1 MPEKDGDDDKKST
14 KSVVNKKQKQ
24 IMNQEDFKPLPID
37 KMYDQYEKKRS
48 ANLKKGP
55 YGDVK
60 TGTKFG
66 KSFSDTQIDSRG
78 NSKQTKKMSGVIRN
92 RLMYTE
98 PIQRAHSKF
107 RSEKNDKARSD
118 YIKSLRL
125 GEEGYDHLRDMGKV
139 RPSKDKKDATTLP
152 VSDEVKKTQKVNK
165 GPSAFERVKAKY
177 GKSVMNVGKKKA
189 NEELDLTQVAEAL
202 GGYIVEAPM
211 RSLTGDPEEITSK
224 IKKAYS
230 KTRKTKQ
237 DTEAADQAAEMSKKR
252 GEFAKSFGGDSIEK
266 PERLKTKMAK
276 NIARQDIEKTGDKFV
291 GGSKSGTRK
300 KKGIKFGDAPGAG
313 PVKIIQPAKTK
324 AEKEAELEGK
334 RKDYLD
340 PKTNKASPEG
350 VKKYITKARQMRS
363 GSNVPVDQETTDN
376 IAKIAGKEYEDKINQ
391 KYGGRRAGKRKS
403 TATPPAFATRTGESG
418 GPLPV
423 SMRNRRV
430 PKTSS
435 IVKPT
440 VGALARTDQETS
452 AITKGG
458 TDYKALQDKIKTVTP
473 EIVGGDIK
481 QFSQLEK
488 KPKKGDV
495 IDVTATRVN
504 GTGAGG
510 AGTGDGRTGQR
521 NIFTGEPEPPKD
533 ETKQRQFK
541 PDPNYIK
548 PPKGFNPDQLEL
560 DFNQQQ
566 QQQLPPSQE
575 KPDIDKLLDR
585 TRKKKFS
592 PSFIPTMEIDRNR
605 EPKTQT
611 DDDQPPV
618 PPKPTAVGTGGGGGK
633 RKFSA
638 FNSIRKFAK
647 DNPAVALAAYDTGK
661 GILSKIMKL
670 RAPSVQGG
678 RAIQVSAKQ

>member
-1 MPEKDGDDDKKST
+1 MPDKDGDDEKKST

-24 IMNQEDFKPLPID
+24 M
-37 KMYDQYEKKRS
+37 M
-48 ANLKKGP
+48 
-55 YGDVK
+55 
-60 TGTKFG
+60 
-66 KSFSDTQIDSRG
+66 
-78 NSKQTKKMSGVIRN
+78 
-92 RLMYTE
+92 
-98 PIQRAHSKF
+98 
-107 RSEKNDKARSD
+107 
-118 YIKSLRL
+118 
-125 GEEGYDHLRDMGKV
+125 GEEGYDIARDMGKV
-139 RPSKDKKDATTLP
+139 RPSKDKKDGTSYP
-152 VSDEVKKTQKVNK
+152 PSKEMMKTQKVNK

-189 NEELDLTQVAEAL
+189 NEELDLAQVAEAL

-211 RSLTGDPEEITSK
+211 KSLTGDPEEITNK

-237 DTEAADQAAEMSKKR
+237 DAEAADQAAEMSKKR
-252 GEFAKSFGGDSIEK
+252 GEFAKSFGGDSIER
-266 PERLKTKMAK
+266 PERVTNRMAK
-276 NIARQDIEKTGDKFV
+276 TFAKQDIEKTGDKFV

-376 IAKIAGKEYEDKINQ
+376 IAKIAGKEYADKINQ

-435 IVKPT
+435 LSTPVTTTPT
-440 VGALARTDQETS
+440 FKS
-452 AITKGG
+452 F
-458 TDYKALQDKIKTVTP
+458 QDKVKEVTP
-473 EIVGGDIK
+473 EIVKDTEYAQQTIPGMGSTPVK
-481 QFSQLEK
+481 SGE
-488 KPKKGDV
+488 
-495 IDVTATRVN
+495 TVN
-504 GTGAGG
+504 TVRRG
-510 AGTGDGRTGQR
+510 
-521 NIFTGEPEPPKD
+521 
-533 ETKQRQFK
+533 FK
-541 PDPNYIK
+541 PDPKFIK

-560 DFNQQQ
+560 PFGKDQRQVYK
-566 QQQLPPSQE
+566 PPF
-575 KPDIDKLLDR
+575 DLLDR
-585 TRKKKFS
+585 LRTKNKKFE
-592 PSFIPTMEIDRNR
+592 PSFIPTMEPRR

-611 DDDQPPV
+611 EPKTPK
-618 PPKPTAVGTGGGGGK
+618 PPKPP
-633 RKFSA
+633 
-638 FNSIRKFAK
+638 NHL
-647 DNPAVALAAYDTGK
+647 ALLHDQKVLFYY
-661 GILSKIMKL
+661 
-670 RAPSVQGG
+670 VQFLF
-678 RAIQVSAKQ
+678 QFVFVF